1 MHGNAF
7 PYIFFEEGTSKI
19 LYICKKKFHTGGIIG
34 VTGIIFTH
42 IDSKKKKKF
51 TIECRKCF
59 NKVSLCLILISKA
72 PLSQKTKKL

>member
-42 IDSKKKKKF
+42 IDSKKKRNLPLNVENVLTKF
-51 TIECRKCF
+51 LY
-59 NKVSLCLILISKA
+59 V
-72 PLSQKTKKL
+72 